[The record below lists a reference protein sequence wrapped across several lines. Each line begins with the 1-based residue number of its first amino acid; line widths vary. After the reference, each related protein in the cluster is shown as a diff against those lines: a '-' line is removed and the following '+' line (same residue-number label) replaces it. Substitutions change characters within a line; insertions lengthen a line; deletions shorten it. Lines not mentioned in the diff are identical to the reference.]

1 MISSRATTREIK
13 VKTMKIEIKIDNDKA
28 SLYTPYNQEF
38 VKRVKNID
46 SAKWDKS
53 NKCWVIPA
61 DAVDA
66 AREIMVSVYG
76 EDDRGADETVKLRV
90 KVLEGLYGL
99 RSDVNLLGKCLCH
112 AYSRDSGGKAG
123 TDVSYV
129 VGQPDSSGSAK
140 NWYSAVPPGSEIILS
155 NVSKVLWDAY
165 EPTDDIVIVAISS
178 GGNKDKLVAER
189 AALVARIQEIDRLLA
204 E

>member
-1 MISSRATTREIK
+1 
-13 VKTMKIEIKIDNDKA
+13 MKIEIKINNDKA

-38 VKRVKNID
+38 VTRVKNIGG
-46 SAKWDKS
+46 SRWDRS

-66 AREIMVSVYG
+66 AREIMISVYG

-90 KVLEGLYGL
+90 KVIDGLYGSQ
-99 RSDVNLLGKCLCH
+99 SDVNLLGKCLCH

-129 VGQPDSSGSAK
+129 VGQPESSGSAK
-140 NWYSAVPPGSEIILS
+140 NWSSAVPPGSEIILS

-165 EPTDDIVIVAISS
+165 EPTDDISIEVISS
-178 GGNKDKLVAER
+178 GINKEQLASER
-189 AALVARIQEIDRLLA
+189 AELVARIQEIDRLLA